1 MKTLIPLAI
10 FGGGFVLAAAASYAV
25 SVITGSTTSG
35 MVASLAVAFGTW
47 WVFKRW
53 RRSISP

>member
-25 SVITGSTTSG
+25 SLITRSTSSG
-35 MVASLAVAFGTW
+35 MVASLVGQRPCKW
-47 WVFKRW
+47 CN
-53 RRSISP
+53 